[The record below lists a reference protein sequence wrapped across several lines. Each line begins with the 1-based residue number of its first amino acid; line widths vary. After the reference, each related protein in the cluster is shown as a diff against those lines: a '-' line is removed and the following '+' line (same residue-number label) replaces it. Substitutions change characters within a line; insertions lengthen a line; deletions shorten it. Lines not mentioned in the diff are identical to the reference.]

1 MALITNTL
9 QAFKYPEHIDFVY
22 GNPTLIS
29 QFQWDPSAISD
40 SMPFPLPCGIAVSA
54 TNTSFSTAVP
64 GWSNYSTTSTM
75 PLGILFNRCDNAN
88 TPFSIVQADGE
99 LVLRI
104 PNTSMQVTA
113 TETSAIPLWFVEGM
127 TNVGCLTNINT
138 GSPNSN
144 PPMILVDQ
152 QAEYSL
158 VRFNMS
164 YWDSVVS

>member
-9 QAFKYPEHIDFVY
+9 QAFQYPEHIDFVY

-29 QFQWDPSAISD
+29 QFQWDPAAINNEL
-40 SMPFPLPCGIAVSA
+40 PFPLPCGILVSA

-64 GWSNYSTTSTM
+64 GWSTYTTTSTM

-88 TPFSIVQADGE
+88 TPFSLVQADGE

-104 PNTSMQVTA
+104 PNTSMSLSG
-113 TETSAIPLWFVEGM
+113 TETSAIPLWWSNNTSPMGM
-127 TNVGCLTNINT
+127 LTNTDT
-138 GSPNSN
+138 GVPNSS
-144 PPMILVDQ
+144 PAMILVDQ
-152 QAEYSL
+152 QPEYSL
-158 VRFNMS
+158 VRFNMA